1 MDAEIRRKLDKITGS
16 LQDSGLG
23 APVTCLEQISY
34 LIYLKLLDEQESEKK
49 LRGAKQELL
58 FPQQAERY
66 SWSKWKDK
74 TGKDLLDFV
83 RDEVFYYMA
92 NSFLKDEPKV
102 AEYFREA
109 VLEITDPD
117 VFQTI
122 IEQLDSLGSTWDR
135 KIWGDIYEYLL
146 DYYYYSPQPS
156 RRRAFGG
163 TPQQIRAF
171 MVEMVD
177 PDFGETI
184 CDLTVGVGSFLIDSL
199 NYILA
204 KYSDRPIEVPIYGE
218 DWLDKR
224 GQTIQEAKQ
233 EIPNLQTYRKGDG
246 NKLPNWEQL
255 EASIYGFDA
264 SPEMTR
270 IARMNLLLHGIRN
283 PKVKLANVLSEL
295 NGLRE
300 NDLRRRYQVIL
311 TQPPFGRV
319 SRKRSVRGHIN
330 SNSIESLF
338 SDAMMRSL
346 DEGGRGAI
354 VLPKGVS
361 FINSKADVELRQILL
376 RDFDLLAVVSLPSG
390 VLFDTS
396 IETAVL
402 VFRKPVDKDSQRVR
416 QVWFYEVKNDGFG
429 GRRKRETKE
438 LNDIPEL
445 LQKWNE
451 YKASGF
457 ERPPGIEA
465 GTLLEAGNQE
475 PNCWWASLE
484 TIAEN
489 DWNLT
494 PELYRPEV
502 LEKLPDETPAE
513 LIREVLAIESEI
525 VADLEKLLQEV
536 EG

>member
-1 MDAEIRRKLDKITGS
+1 MEAEIRRKLDKITGS
-16 LQDSGLG
+16 LWDSGLSD
-23 APVTCLEQISY
+23 PITCIEQISY

-49 LRGAKQELL
+49 LSNAKQELL

-66 SWSKWKDK
+66 RWSKWKQK

-83 RDEVFYYMA
+83 KDEVFYYMA
-92 NSFLKDEPKV
+92 NSLLKDEPKV

-109 VLEITDPD
+109 VLEITNPD
-117 VFQTI
+117 VFQTV
-122 IEQLDSLGSTWDR
+122 IEQLDSLGSNLDR
-135 KIWGDIYEYLL
+135 KIWGEIFEYLL
-146 DYYYYSPQPS
+146 DYYYYSPQAS
-156 RRRAFGG
+156 RARATGG
-163 TPQQIRAF
+163 TPQQIRAL

-184 CDLTVGVGSFLIDSL
+184 CDLAVGVGSFLIDAL
-199 NYILA
+199 NHILA
-204 KYSDRPIEVPIYGE
+204 KYSDRPIEVPS
-218 DWLDKR
+218 
-224 GQTIQEAKQ
+224 
-233 EIPNLQTYRKGDG
+233 
-246 NKLPNWEQL
+246 WEQL
-255 EASIYGFDA
+255 EASIYGFDV

-270 IARMNLLLHGIRN
+270 IARINLFLHGIRN

-295 NGLRE
+295 DGLSDR
-300 NDLRRRYQVIL
+300 DLRRRYQVIL
-311 TQPPFGRV
+311 TNPPFGRALPKHSV
-319 SRKRSVRGHIN
+319 REDLPINSKRS
-330 SNSIESLF
+330 ESLF
-338 SDAMMRSL
+338 LAAMMRSL

-354 VLPKGVS
+354 VVPKGLL
-361 FINSKADVELRQILL
+361 FINSKADVELREILL
-376 RDFDLLAVVSLPSG
+376 RDFDLLAVVSLSSG
-390 VLFDTS
+390 VLSDTP

-416 QVWFYEVKNDGFG
+416 QVWFYEVKTDGFG
-429 GRRKRETKE
+429 GRKKRETKE

-445 LQKWNE
+445 LQKWND

-465 GTLLEAGNQE
+465 GTLLDAGSQE

-489 DWNLT
+489 NWNLT
-494 PELYRPEV
+494 PELYRPQV

>member
-1 MDAEIRRKLDKITGS
+1 MEAEIRRKLDKITDS
-16 LQDSGLG
+16 LQDSGLSD
-23 APVTCLEQISY
+23 PITCIEQISY
-34 LIYLKLLDEQESEKK
+34 LIYLKLLDEQESEKE
-49 LRGAKQELL
+49 LSNAKQGLL

-66 SWSKWKDK
+66 RWSKWKEK

-83 RDEVFYYMA
+83 KDEVFYYMA
-92 NSFLKDEPKV
+92 NSLLKDEPKV

-109 VLEITDPD
+109 VLKITNPD
-117 VFQTI
+117 VFQTV
-122 IEQLDSLGSTWDR
+122 IEQLDSLGSTRDR
-135 KIWGDIYEYLL
+135 KIWGEIFEYLL
-146 DYYYYSPQPS
+146 DYYYYSPQAS
-156 RRRAFGG
+156 RARATGG
-163 TPQQIRAF
+163 TPQQIRAL

-184 CDLTVGVGSFLIDSL
+184 CDLAVGVGSFLIDAL
-199 NYILA
+199 NHILA
-204 KYSDRPIEVPIYGE
+204 KYSDRPIEVPS
-218 DWLDKR
+218 
-224 GQTIQEAKQ
+224 
-233 EIPNLQTYRKGDG
+233 
-246 NKLPNWEQL
+246 WEQL
-255 EASIYGFDA
+255 EASIYGFDV

-270 IARMNLLLHGIRN
+270 IARINLFLHGIRN

-295 NGLRE
+295 DGLSDR
-300 NDLRRRYQVIL
+300 DLRRRYQVIL
-311 TQPPFGRV
+311 TNPPFCRALP
-319 SRKRSVRGHIN
+319 KHSVREDLPIN
-330 SNSIESLF
+330 SKNSESLF
-338 SDAMMRSL
+338 LAAMMKSL
-346 DEGGRGAI
+346 QAGGRGAI
-354 VLPKGVS
+354 VVPKS
-361 FINSKADVELRQILL
+361 LLFRTSKSDLELRQILL

-429 GRRKRETKE
+429 GRKKRETKE

-445 LQKWNE
+445 LQKWND

-465 GTLLEAGNQE
+465 GTLLDAGSQE

-489 DWNLT
+489 NWNLT
-494 PELYRPEV
+494 PELYRPQV